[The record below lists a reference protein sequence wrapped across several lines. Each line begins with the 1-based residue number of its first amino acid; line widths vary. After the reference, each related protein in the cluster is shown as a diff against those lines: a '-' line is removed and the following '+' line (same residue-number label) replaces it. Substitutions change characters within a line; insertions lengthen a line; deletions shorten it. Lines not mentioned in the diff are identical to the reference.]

1 MFAISQQKFL
11 LLPFKTQL
19 NVQLAASFQFEAL
32 RVTKKLKMLNYFLC
46 GNSWI
51 KIEVSEKVSLDPPV
65 HKGTT
70 ILTSFF

>member
-46 GNSWI
+46 GNS
-51 KIEVSEKVSLDPPV
+51 
-65 HKGTT
+65 
-70 ILTSFF
+70 